1 MAAESARNAL
11 LQKTMNNKENTG
23 EFSHSCYIIA
33 LDLFLHDSNRF
44 LLIKILEYIFC
55 KHETIHLFS

>member
-33 LDLFLHDSNRF
+33 LDLFYMIAIDS
-44 LLIKILEYIFC
+44 C
-55 KHETIHLFS
+55 